1 MKTILILE
9 DNACE
14 MERLVKIVREQG
26 PQNEVVCAVN
36 LEQAYHMAMEKS
48 VDLFLLDIILDP
60 RTSGDASG
68 MKFADHIR
76 EVERYHFTP
85 IIFITGLEDP
95 SLYAYS
101 DVQCYSYVE
110 KPYDVVQLAEIIK
123 EALAI
128 PTEPSDTNRMYYR
141 REGMLW
147 RLCKEDIV
155 YIENR
160 RSGRVIHT
168 TTDERYLPY
177 KPVKDILKEL
187 NSDDFV
193 QCNRFVIVNRN
204 HVETVDP
211 VNRYITFKDR
221 KDVVE
226 IGMTYKKN
234 FFEEDVLWLEIFLE
248 LFETLAY
255 LYCFAATYGKKM
267 KYNIYVVIFVV
278 AQLFLMTG
286 MNDYGFPKYLISLS
300 YALMFTYCILNYKS
314 SIVQAVINVVLSVL
328 IMGIIQVLVYSILV
342 TVFGTNNGTTG
353 IALELGVMIFKL
365 YYSISCG
372 TQGSIK
378 ITF

>member
-101 DVQCYSYVE
+101 DVRCYSYVE
-110 KPYDVVQLAEIIK
+110 KPYHAVQLARIVK

-128 PTEPSDTNRMYYR
+128 PNEASDTNRVYYR
-141 REGMLW
+141 RDGQLL

-155 YIENR
+155 YIENG
-160 RSGRVIHT
+160 RSGRTIHT

-177 KPVKDILKEL
+177 KPVKDILKRL

-204 HVETVDP
+204 HVETIDP
-211 VNRYITFKDR
+211 VNRYITFKNR

-226 IGMTYKKN
+226 IGITYKKS
-234 FFEEDVLWLEIFLE
+234 FLRR
-248 LFETLAY
+248 
-255 LYCFAATYGKKM
+255 
-267 KYNIYVVIFVV
+267 
-278 AQLFLMTG
+278 
-286 MNDYGFPKYLISLS
+286 
-300 YALMFTYCILNYKS
+300 MF
-314 SIVQAVINVVLSVL
+314 
-328 IMGIIQVLVYSILV
+328 
-342 TVFGTNNGTTG
+342 
-353 IALELGVMIFKL
+353 
-365 YYSISCG
+365 CG
-372 TQGSIK
+372 
-378 ITF
+378 

>member
-1 MKTILILE
+1 
-9 DNACE
+9 
-14 MERLVKIVREQG
+14 
-26 PQNEVVCAVN
+26 
-36 LEQAYHMAMEKS
+36 
-48 VDLFLLDIILDP
+48 
-60 RTSGDASG
+60 

-234 FFEEDVLWLEIFLE
+234 FLRRMF
-248 LFETLAY
+248 
-255 LYCFAATYGKKM
+255 YG
-267 KYNIYVVIFVV
+267 
-278 AQLFLMTG
+278 
-286 MNDYGFPKYLISLS
+286 
-300 YALMFTYCILNYKS
+300 
-314 SIVQAVINVVLSVL
+314 
-328 IMGIIQVLVYSILV
+328 
-342 TVFGTNNGTTG
+342 
-353 IALELGVMIFKL
+353 
-365 YYSISCG
+365 
-372 TQGSIK
+372 
-378 ITF
+378 